1 MTKEEKIKVSFSI
14 SVTKS
19 YSAQD
24 ISDWIEQS
32 DIDGFDIKS
41 TLHDMVCNDVLDA
54 MRDGKGSFKII
65 G

>member
-32 DIDGFDIKS
+32 GIDGFEIKS
-41 TLHDMVCNDVLDA
+41 ALHDMVCNDVLDA